1 MWVERGGNIDNPLNF
16 LFEWQDNPYHP
27 PSLLN
32 ADSNPLFWN
41 ISLDRV
47 AFMLLCCNYLVRNVC
62 TIIFLRLKNQTF
74 LIISL
79 VNFIY
84 STLHLF
90 LKYIKIKSVKNKF
103 CLKLPNSSRISINTT
118 LRCRVDRLHLSHSI
132 LYQFYDEY
140 FGRRK
145 NRYYYSLGKKESWVL
160 IWYEIP
166 QGNHVNNIYV
176 RSTHILLLTYVAIFV
191 VLFRLWVERGFAFH
205 LTNFD

>member
-1 MWVERGGNIDNPLNF
+1 MYQKKFLKILKKSNIFIN
-16 LFEWQDNPYHP
+16 
-27 PSLLN
+27 
-32 ADSNPLFWN
+32 
-41 ISLDRV
+41 
-47 AFMLLCCNYLVRNVC
+47 
-62 TIIFLRLKNQTF
+62 
-74 LIISL
+74 IISQ
-79 VNFIY
+79 F
-84 STLHLF
+84 HLF
-90 LKYIKIKSVKNKF
+90 YLTPLSKVHQNQKCKNKF

-140 FGRRK
+140 FGRPK

-166 QGNHVNNIYV
+166 LGNHVNNIYV
-176 RSTHILLLTYVAIFV
+176 RATHIVLLTYVAIFV